1 MDVRLPIDV
10 VPGTDP
16 PIFKWW
22 QVVDTV
28 VGRDVIKHESM
39 LPPTVEVAVERI
51 ISVAKQS
58 LMENVFLKGQVAA
71 LQKRIEEQ
79 GKTAVVQPVKKG
91 K

>member
-1 MDVRLPIDV
+1 MEVRLPIDV

-22 QVVDTV
+22 QVVDTIA
-28 VGRDVIKHESM
+28 GRDVIKHEGM

-58 LMENVFLKGQVAA
+58 LMENVSLKGQVAA
-71 LQKRIEEQ
+71 LQKQIEGQ
-79 GKTAVVQPVKKG
+79 GKTVIQPVKKG

>member
-28 VGRDVIKHESM
+28 AGRDVIKHESM
-39 LPPTVEVAVERI
+39 LPPTVELAVERI

-58 LMENVFLKGQVAA
+58 LMENVSLKGQVAA
-71 LQKRIEEQ
+71 LQKQIDNS
-79 GKTAVVQPVKKG
+79 KTAVVQPVKKG